1 MIGIFTKPVE
11 LLTSTDVDELI
22 AQSWPEGYE
31 VEFKGALPH
40 KKGGTHPWINGGGL
54 DAEFAIEV
62 ALGSRGG
69 FPSRYAPPRP
79 GDKQQSPRQLFFL
92 APQWGT
98 DRSSM
103 TCSTLSLPTA
113 TTRQATGCSRRG
125 LRPSGTRDFVT

>member
-69 FPSRYAPPRP
+69 FP
-79 GDKQQSPRQLFFL
+79 
-92 APQWGT
+92 
-98 DRSSM
+98 
-103 TCSTLSLPTA
+103 LSLCSPSA
-113 TTRQATGCSRRG
+113 GRQATVATPVIFPRTSVGNRSEFDDVLNTLLTDCNDAAGYRLQPSR
-125 LRPSGTRDFVT
+125 LTAQWDT